1 MNKTLKV
8 MCFILFALF
17 AGINTIYAQGQSP
30 TGLVVDENGQPMIG
44 VQIKIEGTTV
54 GAITDVNGNFTIKA
68 QKGNILLF
76 SYVGYEQQKITY
88 KGEKVLAIKMLP
100 STEMLED
107 VVVIGY
113 GKQKKNSVVSSINA
127 IGPKE
132 LSVSSSRN
140 MTNNLAGQVP
150 GLIAV
155 QRSGEPGYDNA
166 DFWIRGQSSF
176 KGGTNPLVLVDGV
189 PRQMQ
194 DIEAD
199 EIESFTLLKDAAAT
213 AVYGAEGANGVILIT
228 SKRGNSQKP
237 KISFRAEGTILEP
250 TRLPTFMNSVETLN
264 LYNEALNSYFSP
276 IYGYFWRAIAKTN
289 RLSPHSFGIAVDLNP
304 DKGPYWQWSKL
315 RPHPLQKTF
324 PSAIVSLFEDNGF
337 IWGGKW
343 EHFDLMH
350 FEYRPEL
357 IIKAKKLRAQANGE
371 KPEDAS

>member
-1 MNKTLKV
+1 MNRILKITCLV
-8 MCFILFALF
+8 LFAIF
-17 AGINTIYAQGQSP
+17 AGVNMMYAQEQSP

-44 VQIKIEGTTV
+44 VQIKIEGATV
-54 GAITDVNGNFTIKA
+54 GAITDVDGNFTIKTK
-68 QKGNILLF
+68 KGDVLLF
-76 SYVGYEQQKITY
+76 SYVGYEPQKLVY

-113 GKQKKNSVVSSINA
+113 GKQKKNSVVSSITA

-140 MTNNLAGQVP
+140 MTNNLAGQIP

-199 EIESFTLLKDAAAT
+199 EIESFTLLKDAAA
-213 AVYGAEGANGVILIT
+213 
-228 SKRGNSQKP
+228 R
-237 KISFRAEGTILEP
+237 
-250 TRLPTFMNSVETLN
+250 
-264 LYNEALNSYFSP
+264 
-276 IYGYFWRAIAKTN
+276 
-289 RLSPHSFGIAVDLNP
+289 
-304 DKGPYWQWSKL
+304 
-315 RPHPLQKTF
+315 
-324 PSAIVSLFEDNGF
+324 
-337 IWGGKW
+337 
-343 EHFDLMH
+343 
-350 FEYRPEL
+350 
-357 IIKAKKLRAQANGE
+357 
-371 KPEDAS
+371 

>member
-1 MNKTLKV
+1 MNKILKV

-54 GAITDVNGNFTIKA
+54 GAITDVDGNFTIKA
-68 QKGNILLF
+68 QKGNILIF

-189 PRQMQ
+189 PRSLSESCCRHSCLWSRRRKRSYSDYFQTRKFTETQ
-194 DIEAD
+194 NLLPRRRDYFGTDTPADIYEFHRNFKPVQRS
-199 EIESFTLLKDAAAT
+199 IE
-213 AVYGAEGANGVILIT
+213 
-228 SKRGNSQKP
+228 
-237 KISFRAEGTILEP
+237 
-250 TRLPTFMNSVETLN
+250 
-264 LYNEALNSYFSP
+264 
-276 IYGYFWRAIAKTN
+276 
-289 RLSPHSFGIAVDLNP
+289 
-304 DKGPYWQWSKL
+304 
-315 RPHPLQKTF
+315 
-324 PSAIVSLFEDNGF
+324 
-337 IWGGKW
+337 
-343 EHFDLMH
+343 
-350 FEYRPEL
+350 
-357 IIKAKKLRAQANGE
+357 
-371 KPEDAS
+371 

>member
-1 MNKTLKV
+1 MNKILKV

-54 GAITDVNGNFTIKA
+54 GAITDVDGNFTIKA

-176 KGGTNPLVLVDGV
+176 KGGTNPLVLVDG
-189 PRQMQ
+189 PP
-194 DIEAD
+194 
-199 EIESFTLLKDAAAT
+199 
-213 AVYGAEGANGVILIT
+213 AN
-228 SKRGNSQKP
+228 
-237 KISFRAEGTILEP
+237 A
-250 TRLPTFMNSVETLN
+250 
-264 LYNEALNSYFSP
+264 
-276 IYGYFWRAIAKTN
+276 GY
-289 RLSPHSFGIAVDLNP
+289 
-304 DKGPYWQWSKL
+304 
-315 RPHPLQKTF
+315 
-324 PSAIVSLFEDNGF
+324 
-337 IWGGKW
+337 
-343 EHFDLMH
+343 
-350 FEYRPEL
+350 
-357 IIKAKKLRAQANGE
+357 
-371 KPEDAS
+371 